1 MMDQDISTAFGEI
14 TARLLRDA
22 DTRDAHSVLEDAL
35 DGVYSVMTG
44 VGAGLQGQLTPDQ
57 MVEIIWKKVV
67 SRGLNPDQIQ
77 RLGQRVLSLAPQE
90 G

>member
-1 MMDQDISTAFGEI
+1 MDQDISTAFGGI

-22 DTRDAHSVLEDAL
+22 DTREANRVLEDAL

-44 VGAGLQGQLTPDQ
+44 VGAGLLGRLTPEQ
-57 MVEIIWKKVV
+57 MVEIIWAKVV
-67 SRGLNPDQIQ
+67 SLGLNPDQIQ
-77 RLGQRVLSLAPQE
+77 QLGQQVLSLAPQE